1 MEINL
6 CIKINCFIFVS
17 TLKYNTMSTVQ
28 KILNKTNLNWS
39 VRTENV
45 VTESGIILE
54 GYNAIVREDTN
65 VPLSV
70 RSDSYYPYQNQE
82 LVELL
87 DRVSGQTGLEIH
99 KGGFFGDG
107 QKVFVQLKS
116 NDLRLGNDRIE
127 GYLTGINSFDG
138 STSLAFGPSNITIS
152 CQNKF
157 FASFRE
163 LNSKVRHT
171 KNMVVRVDEICR
183 SLESVLDEEKIVF
196 DNIVRL
202 SETRFDDI
210 IKDKVTRELFG
221 ITKEVDLKDMDSI
234 SGVTRNKLSRFYV
247 DLSGELRGKGDNL
260 WGLFSGI
267 TKYTTHSMGKDMER
281 NTENKM
287 FGVYGKREKE
297 IFNKLVELV

>member
-1 MEINL
+1 
-6 CIKINCFIFVS
+6 
-17 TLKYNTMSTVQ
+17 MSITRVEE
-28 KILNKTNLNWS
+28 ILNKSKLNWT
-39 VRTENV
+39 VRTEQV
-45 VTESGIILE
+45 QTESGIILD
-54 GYNAIVREDTN
+54 GYNALVREDTN
-65 VPLSV
+65 KALSV
-70 RSDSYYPYQNQE
+70 RSNSYYPYQNQE

-107 QKVFVQLKS
+107 QKVYIQLKS
-116 NDLRLGNDRIE
+116 NDLKLGTDRIE

-157 FASFRE
+157 FAAFRE

-183 SLESVLDEEKIVF
+183 SLETVLDEEKKVF

-202 SETRFDDI
+202 SETPF
-210 IKDKVTRELFG
+210 DKVIRDRVTKDLFN
-221 ITKEVDLKDMDSI
+221 IEKSINLNDMDAI
-234 SGVTRNKLSRFYV
+234 SGKTRNNLSRFYV
-247 DLSGELRGKGDNL
+247 DLDGELKDKGENL
-260 WGLFSGI
+260 WGLFSGV
-267 TKYTTHSMGKDMER
+267 TKYTTFSMGKDLEK

-287 FGVYGKREKE
+287 FSTYGNREKK
-297 IFNKLVELV
+297 IFNELVELV